1 MRSGYK
7 QSSLAARFIFPI
19 CQVYQKKKL
28 KVTMEETLTL
38 QLQVVLMPLLIIE
51 ANTFFASKV
60 K

>member
-1 MRSGYK
+1 
-7 QSSLAARFIFPI
+7 
-19 CQVYQKKKL
+19 
-28 KVTMEETLTL
+28 MEETLTL